1 MKKFNFIILCLLLIC
16 VVRAQTDSIVFTSSN
31 LPIFVIDTHGQVI
44 VNEPKIEVDLGIIYN
59 GEGVRNN
66 ITDPFNHYDGR
77 IGIEIRG
84 SSSQMFPKK
93 QYGFETIDSSGEEID
108 ISLLGFPEESDWIL
122 FAPYND
128 KSLIRD
134 AIAYKL
140 SNNIGRYA
148 SRSKFCELV
157 LNGEYMGVFV
167 LFEKIKRDKNRV
179 DVTKLTETDT
189 TGDALTG
196 GYIFK
201 IDKDEGGINDG
212 WLSIYPPY
220 LNGWQRIYYMYHFP
234 KPEDIVEPQKNY
246 IQSFVDSFETKMHNP
261 DFANT
266 LTGYVNFIDINS
278 FVDYFILNELNKNV
292 DAYRLSAFL
301 YKDRDSKERK
311 LKAGPIWDF
320 NHAFGNCDYYNAS
333 FVEGWQLDY
342 ATYNTT
348 FLHSDNWQVP
358 FWWKKLF
365 SDINFKKKIA
375 LRWQELRTNEFSNA
389 NIFSIIDSLTTL
401 LDESRVR
408 NFIKWPVLGVY
419 VWPNAYI
426 GQTYSD
432 EINYLKNWI
441 TNHFNWIDE
450 ELGSFVG
457 IDEPQNSLLNFS
469 LSQNYPNPFNPTTT
483 IKYSIPNVE
492 TGHAPS
498 LQVTLKVYDVLGKE
512 VATLVNE
519 EKQPGI
525 YEVEFNPVSG
535 IRNLA
540 SGIYYYRLKASNFI
554 QTKKMIL
561 LK

>member
-1 MKKFNFIILCLLLIC
+1 MKKNYFIILSLLSIY
-16 VVRAQTDSIVFTSSN
+16 VVRAQTDSVVFTSSN

-93 QYGFETIDSSGEEID
+93 QYGFETIDSAGEEID
-108 ISLLGFPEESDWIL
+108 VSLLGFPAESDWIL

-128 KSLIRD
+128 KSLLRD
-134 AIAYKL
+134 ALAYKL

-148 SRSKFCELV
+148 SRSRYCELV
-157 LNGEYMGVFV
+157 LNDEYMGVFV

-179 DVTKLTETDT
+179 DISKLTESDT

-246 IQSFVDSFETKMHNP
+246 IHSFVDSFETKMYNP
-261 DFANT
+261 DFADT

-301 YKDRDSKERK
+301 YKDRNSKERK

-333 FVEGWQLDY
+333 SIWGWQLDY

-348 FLHSDNWQVP
+348 FLHNDYWQVP

-365 SDINFKKKIA
+365 SDINFKRKIA
-375 LRWQELRTNEFSNA
+375 LRWQELRANEFSKA

-401 LDESRVR
+401 LDESGVR

-432 EINYLKNWI
+432 EIDYLKNWI
-441 TNHFNWIDE
+441 TNHFNWMDE
-450 ELGSFVG
+450 ELSSLVG
-457 IDEPQNSLLNFS
+457 IDDPQNSLLDFS
-469 LSQNYPNPFNPTTT
+469 LSQNYPNPFNPKTK
-483 IKYSIPNVE
+483 IKYSIPGVIS
-492 TGHAPS
+492 TGGRN
-498 LQVTLKVYDVLGKE
+498 LTVTLKVYDVLGRE
-512 VATLVNE
+512 VAILANE
-519 EKQPGI
+519 EKVSGV
-525 YEVEFNPVSG
+525 YDVEFDGSH
-535 IRNLA
+535 LS
-540 SGIYYYRLKASNFI
+540 SGIYFYTLEAGEFRD
-554 QTKKMIL
+554 TKKLIF

>member
-1 MKKFNFIILCLLLIC
+1 
-16 VVRAQTDSIVFTSSN
+16 
-31 LPIFVIDTHGQVI
+31 VIDTHGQVI